1 MNADD
6 YAALGR
12 LEGAGHAKAMYQN
25 CLGAEPAVV
34 ALFEVE
40 RLKLIVERM
49 AALHADGAT
58 PENLAAYGE
67 AVNRRFAEAV
77 AEIALDARL
86 AAASPPP
93 SPAGTRKAGRAAK
106 VKGLH

>member
-1 MNADD
+1 MNVED

-12 LEGAGHAKAMYQN
+12 LEGAGHAKAMFAN

-58 PENLAAYGE
+58 PDDLAAYGE

-93 SPAGTRKAGRAAK
+93 APPPGNRKARRAAR
-106 VKGLH
+106 KGLH